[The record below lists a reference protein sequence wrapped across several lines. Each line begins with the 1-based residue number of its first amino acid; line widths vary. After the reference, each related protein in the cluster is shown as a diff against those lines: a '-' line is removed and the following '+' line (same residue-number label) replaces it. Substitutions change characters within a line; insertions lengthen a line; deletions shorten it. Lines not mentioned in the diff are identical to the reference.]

1 MNQYVFEYDHQP
13 AFDEAEF
20 LVADSNADARAWID
34 RWPDWDGRGLA
45 IWGPKGSGKT
55 HLADIW
61 RRRSD
66 AWQVSA
72 AEIGPDFFDSWQ
84 GGNLVLEDTAGGFSE
99 SGLLHVIN
107 LVREEGGY
115 LLITDT
121 APPARW
127 RVSLPD
133 LRSRLAALPAV
144 AIGRP
149 EDELIAAVLSKQ
161 FRDRQIRVN
170 DGVISYLVVRMERS
184 FGAIGTIVETLDRLS
199 LIEKSPITVPRAR
212 RALETAFLDSSS
224 DGET

>member
-66 AWQVSA
+66 ARQVSA

-84 GGNLVLEDTAGGFSE
+84 GGNLILEDPAGGFSE

-149 EDELIAAVLSKQ
+149 EDDLIAAVLSKQ

-199 LIEKSPITVPRAR
+199 LIEKSSITVPRAR

>member
-1 MNQYVFEYDHQP
+1 MNQHVFDYGDEP
-13 AFDEAEF
+13 AFDESTF
-20 LVADSNADARAWID
+20 LVADSNAAAMAWIN

-45 IWGPKGSGKT
+45 IWGPHGSGKT

-61 RRRSD
+61 RQRSG
-66 AWQVSA
+66 ARLVNIC
-72 AEIGPDFFDSWQ
+72 EIDRAFLDSWQ
-84 GGNLVLEDTAGGFSE
+84 GGNLLLEDRPDGVGE

-127 RVSLPD
+127 SISLPD

-149 EDELIAAVLSKQ
+149 EDDLIGAVLAKQ
-161 FRDRQIRVN
+161 LRDRRIKVG
-170 DGVISYLVVRMERS
+170 DGVIPYLALRMERS
-184 FGAIGTIVETLDRLS
+184 FGAIGTIVECLDRLS
-199 LIEKSPITVPRAR
+199 LVEKRRITVPQAR
-212 RALETAFLDSSS
+212 RALEKAHVEFVS

>member
-34 RWPDWDGRGLA
+34 RWPDWDARGLA

-61 RRRSD
+61 RRRSR
-66 AWQVSA
+66 ARQVNA

-84 GGNLVLEDTAGGFSE
+84 GGNLVLEDPAGGFSE
-99 SGLLHVIN
+99 SGLLHVVN

-115 LLITDT
+115 LLITDS

-127 RVSLPD
+127 HVSLPD

-149 EDELIAAVLSKQ
+149 EDDLIAAVLSKQ
-161 FRDRQIRVN
+161 FRDRQIKVN
-170 DGVISYLVVRMERS
+170 DGVISYLVLRMERS

-199 LIEKSPITVPRAR
+199 LVEKSPITVPRAR
-212 RALETAFLDSSS
+212 RALETAFLHSTSN
-224 DGET
+224 GET

>member
-1 MNQYVFEYDHQP
+1 MNQYVFEYNDQP
-13 AFDEAEF
+13 AFDESEF
-20 LVADSNADARAWID
+20 LVGDSNADARAWID

-45 IWGPKGSGKT
+45 IWGPEGSGKT

-61 RRRSD
+61 RQRSG
-66 AWQVSA
+66 ARLVNA
-72 AEIGPDFFDSWQ
+72 ADIGPDFFDSWQ
-84 GGNLVLEDTAGGFSE
+84 GGNLVLDDRIDGVGE

-127 RVSLPD
+127 QISLPD

-149 EDELIAAVLSKQ
+149 EDDLIAAVLAKQ
-161 FRDRQIRVN
+161 FRDRQIKVS
-170 DGVISYLVVRMERS
+170 DGVISYLVLRMERS
-184 FGAIGTIVETLDRLS
+184 FGAIGTIVATLDLLS
-199 LIEKSPITVPRAR
+199 LVEKRPITVPSAR
-212 RALETAFLDSSS
+212 RALEAAFVESSP

>member
-1 MNQYVFEYDHQP
+1 MNQYVFEYDDQP
-13 AFDEAEF
+13 AFDESEF

-45 IWGPKGSGKT
+45 IWGPEGSGKT

-61 RRRSD
+61 RQRSG
-66 AWQVSA
+66 ARLVNA
-72 AEIGPDFFDSWQ
+72 ADIGPGFFDSWQ
-84 GGNLVLEDTAGGFSE
+84 GGNLVLDDRIDGVGE

-127 RVSLPD
+127 QISLPD

-149 EDELIAAVLSKQ
+149 EDDLIAAVLAKQ
-161 FRDRQIRVN
+161 FRDRQIKVS
-170 DGVISYLVVRMERS
+170 DGVISYLVLRMERS
-184 FGAIGTIVETLDRLS
+184 FGAIGTIVATLDLLS
-199 LIEKSPITVPRAR
+199 LVEKRPITVPRAR
-212 RALETAFLDSSS
+212 RALEAAFVESLP

>member
-20 LVADSNADARAWID
+20 LVSDNNADARAWVD

-55 HLADIW
+55 HLAEIW
-61 RRRSD
+61 RRRSG
-66 AWQVSA
+66 ARQVNA

-84 GGNLVLEDTAGGFSE
+84 GGNLVLEDRAGGFSE

-127 RVSLPD
+127 HVSLPD

-149 EDELIAAVLSKQ
+149 EDDLIAAVLSKQ
-161 FRDRQIRVN
+161 FRDRHIKVN
-170 DGVISYLVVRMERS
+170 DGVVSYLVVRMERS
-184 FGAIGTIVETLDRLS
+184 FDAIGTIVETLDRLS
-199 LIEKSPITVPRAR
+199 LVEKRPITVPRAR
-212 RALETAFLDSSS
+212 RALETAFLDSPP

>member
-1 MNQYVFEYDHQP
+1 MNQYVFEYDDQP
-13 AFDEAEF
+13 AFDESEF

-45 IWGPKGSGKT
+45 IWGPEGSGKT

-61 RRRSD
+61 RQRSG
-66 AWQVSA
+66 ARLVNA
-72 AEIGPDFFDSWQ
+72 ADIGPDFVDSWQ
-84 GGNLVLEDTAGGFSE
+84 GGNLVLEDRVDGVGE
-99 SGLLHVIN
+99 SGLLHAIN

-127 RVSLPD
+127 QVSLPD

-149 EDELIAAVLSKQ
+149 EDDLIAAVLAKQ
-161 FRDRQIRVN
+161 FRDRQIKVG
-170 DGVISYLVVRMERS
+170 DGVISYLVLRMERS
-184 FGAIGTIVETLDRLS
+184 FDAIGTIVATLDLLS
-199 LIEKSPITVPRAR
+199 LVEKRPITVPRAR
-212 RALETAFLDSSS
+212 RALETAFVESSP

>member
-1 MNQYVFEYDHQP
+1 MNQYVFEYDDQP
-13 AFDEAEF
+13 AFDESEF

-34 RWPDWDGRGLA
+34 RWPDWDSRGLA
-45 IWGPKGSGKT
+45 IWGPQGSGKT

-61 RRRSD
+61 RQRSG
-66 AWQVSA
+66 ARLVNA
-72 AEIGPDFFDSWQ
+72 ADIGPDFFDSWQ
-84 GGNLVLEDTAGGFSE
+84 GGNLVLDDRVDGVGE

-127 RVSLPD
+127 QVSLPD

-149 EDELIAAVLSKQ
+149 EDDLIAAVLAKQ
-161 FRDRQIRVN
+161 FRDRQIKVS
-170 DGVISYLVVRMERS
+170 DGVITYLVLRMERS
-184 FGAIGTIVETLDRLS
+184 FGAIGTIVATLDLLS
-199 LIEKSPITVPRAR
+199 LVEKRPITVPRAR
-212 RALETAFLDSSS
+212 RALEAAFLESSP

>member
-1 MNQYVFEYDHQP
+1 MNQFVFEYEHKP

-20 LVADSNADARAWID
+20 LVADSNADARAWIE

-45 IWGPKGSGKT
+45 IWGPRGSGKT

-61 RRRSD
+61 RRRSGARLVNASEIGPCFFD
-66 AWQVSA
+66 AWQ
-72 AEIGPDFFDSWQ
+72 
-84 GGNLVLEDTAGGFSE
+84 GGSLVLESRGEGMSE

-107 LVREEGGY
+107 LLREEGGF

-149 EDELIAAVLSKQ
+149 EDDLIAAVLAKQ
-161 FRDRQIRVN
+161 FRDRQITVG
-170 DGVISYLVVRMERS
+170 DGVITYLVRRMERS
-184 FGAIGTIVETLDRLS
+184 FGAIGAIVEILDRLS
-199 LIEKSPITVPRAR
+199 LVEKRPITVPRAR
-212 RALETAFLDSSS
+212 RALETAICGFSSN
-224 DGET
+224 GET

>member
-1 MNQYVFEYDHQP
+1 MNQYVFEYEDEP
-13 AFDEAEF
+13 AFDESAF
-20 LVADSNADARAWID
+20 LVADSNAAAMAWIN

-45 IWGPKGSGKT
+45 IWGPHGSGKT

-61 RRRSD
+61 RQRSG
-66 AWQVSA
+66 ARLVNTG
-72 AEIGPDFFDSWQ
+72 EIDSDFFDSWQ
-84 GGNLVLEDTAGGFSE
+84 GGNLVLEDRADGVGE

-127 RVSLPD
+127 RISLPD

-149 EDELIAAVLSKQ
+149 EDDLIGIVLAKQ
-161 FRDRQIRVN
+161 FRDRRIKVS
-170 DGVISYLVVRMERS
+170 DGVIPYLVLRMERS
-184 FGAIGTIVETLDRLS
+184 FGAIGAIVETLDRLS
-199 LIEKSPITVPRAR
+199 LVEKRPITVPQAR
-212 RALETAFLDSSS
+212 RALEKAYVKS
-224 DGET
+224 

>member
-20 LVADSNADARAWID
+20 LVADSNAEARAWID

-45 IWGPKGSGKT
+45 IWGPRGSGKS

-61 RRRSD
+61 RRRSG
-66 AWQVSA
+66 ARQVNA
-72 AEIGPDFFDSWQ
+72 AEIDPDFFASWQ
-84 GGNLVLEDTAGGFSE
+84 CSNLVLQEPAGGFSE
-99 SGLLHVIN
+99 SGLLHVVN
-107 LVREEGGY
+107 LVKEEGGY

-149 EDELIAAVLSKQ
+149 EDDLIAAVLSKQ
-161 FRDRQIRVN
+161 FRDRQITVG

-184 FGAIGTIVETLDRLS
+184 FDAIGVIVETLDRLS
-199 LIEKSPITVPRAR
+199 LVEKRPITVPRAR
-212 RALETAFLDSSS
+212 RALETAFLNSSP